1 VRNHLSLE
9 GLPFRVINCA
19 EKKIILL
26 PRNTQYL
33 TLSYRWGAASADED
47 AVPDGQLPTRFPK
60 AIHDAMKA
68 TLGLGFKYLWID
80 RYCIYQSDPRDKE
93 LQIRRMGAIYSCS
106 FATIVAAAG
115 EDPTFGL
122 SGISPRP
129 SSRVLKKEKSTWVI
143 TPMSREAVKE
153 STWNTRGW
161 TYQEAVLSLRL
172 ICFLPQQI
180 YFECRQCCLIESVS
194 FPDYTK
200 GMIAP
205 HIEALFSM
213 YTTKLSE
220 LEQGHGGLYGH
231 IEKYT
236 CRELTMPNDILNGIS
251 GVFEDLCS
259 QESGFHF
266 ISGVPTISKSS
277 FTVNSESTL
286 KTPAQHFASSLC
298 WSKIVPA
305 QRREGFPSWSCA
317 GWYLPVTRSFGAQIG
332 HEGGD
337 FLPISVD
344 LNWPDTDSHQ
354 TWTNLAVFLEYQK
367 TRPECTTFV
376 HRIRVGSL
384 LLPRIHFRWEPEQR
398 SYLGK

>member
-1 VRNHLSLE
+1 DLGVVKEWLEECESSHSRCWAQSEHVRNHLSLE
-9 GLPFRVINCA
+9 GLTFRVINCA
-19 EKKIILL
+19 EKKIFPL

-47 AVPDGQLPTRFPK
+47 DVPDGQLPTRFPK

-80 RYCIYQSDPRDKE
+80 RYCIYQSDPRDKK
-93 LQIRRMGAIYSCS
+93 LQISRMGAIYSSS

-122 SGISPRP
+122 PGISPRP

-143 TPMSREAVKE
+143 TPMSRTAVRE

-194 FPDYTK
+194 FLDSTK
-200 GMIAP
+200 GIIAP
-205 HIEALFSM
+205 HIEPLFSM
-213 YTTKLSE
+213 YTTKVSE

-236 CRELTMPNDILNGIS
+236 YRELTMPNDILNGIS
-251 GVFEDLCS
+251 GVFEDICS

-266 ISGVPTISKSS
+266 LSGVPTISKSS
-277 FTVNSESTL
+277 FTVNSQSTL
-286 KTPAQHFASSLC
+286 KTPAQHFASCLC
-298 WSKIVPA
+298 WIKIGPA
-305 QRREGFPSWSCA
+305 QRREGFPSWSWA
-317 GWYLPVTRSFGAQIG
+317 GW
-332 HEGGD
+332 
-337 FLPISVD
+337 
-344 LNWPDTDSHQ
+344 
-354 TWTNLAVFLEYQK
+354 
-367 TRPECTTFV
+367 
-376 HRIRVGSL
+376 
-384 LLPRIHFRWEPEQR
+384 
-398 SYLGK
+398 